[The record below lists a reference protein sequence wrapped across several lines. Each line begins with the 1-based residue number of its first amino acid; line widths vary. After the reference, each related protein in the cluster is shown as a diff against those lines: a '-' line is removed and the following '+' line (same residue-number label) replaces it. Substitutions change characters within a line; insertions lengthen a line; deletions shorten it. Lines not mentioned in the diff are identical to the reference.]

1 MPFEKRGF
9 QVGCPVLL
17 FASILTTIDQP
28 LVAQESSPTESGS
41 IIEAIDFADAKTE
54 AERWLPSDALAYI
67 QIAPADTWL
76 NHPLREQIAQSKP
89 FQQIW
94 SSPDVLN
101 ARTGLL
107 AAEWATG
114 IKLETFLKD
123 ATAGGAYA
131 AIDSDRQ
138 GIVIL
143 ARAKNERWLQRT
155 LDKLLEFARKNQSAK
170 EGADGSLRSAEY
182 RGIKG
187 YKINELVFAQI
198 GPWLMLSS
206 RNELAKSL
214 LDRHLDNA
222 SSTLADAAWRVSKN
236 HGPRMIRTEPAD
248 NAAPLTFLT
257 AEFDLAR
264 ARNLFST
271 NDLFRKQSKDFGA
284 ELLLGGV
291 LALLQNAPSAAW
303 ELRLEPNAISTQVSI
318 PTEMEWFSESREHY
332 VGPQG
337 RGRARP
343 RIEMQGALA
352 SLSTYR
358 NLSEMWL
365 RAGDLFD
372 QQVNDQLA
380 QADNTLTTLF
390 SGRDFGSDI
399 LGAIEPELRLVAVPQ
414 TWEDS
419 QLQPTLK
426 LPAFAMVAQL
436 KQPEVMRKEL
446 KRIFQSFV
454 GFLNIVGAMEG
465 QPQLDLMSDNLE
477 NGPIYWAEYVVDA
490 DRKYENGLPI
500 QHNFTPAIA
509 FFGNHVVLASSS
521 DLARRLISESDSID
535 ADATQEPRGTNT
547 SLVVDASAVQQTLL
561 ANRENLIAQNMLE
574 KGHSRAQAVKEIDQL
589 LNLLELVEHFQADL
603 SFDTRSSIDLR
614 VDYR

>member
-1 MPFEKRGF
+1 VSRIFH
-9 QVGCPVLL
+9 VVL
-17 FASILTTIDQP
+17 FASVLIATVESLD
-28 LVAQESSPTESGS
+28 AQESSPTEAKSGA
-41 IIEAIDFADAKTE
+41 EAVDFANAKTE
-54 AERWLPSDALAYI
+54 AERWLPTDALAYV
-67 QIAPADTWL
+67 QIAPADVWF
-76 NHPLREQIAQSKP
+76 NHPLREQITQSEP
-89 FQQIW
+89 FQRIW
-94 SSPDVLN
+94 NSPDVIN

-107 AAEWATG
+107 AAEWAVG
-114 IKLETFLKD
+114 IKLETFLRD
-123 ATAGGAYA
+123 ATAGGVYA
-131 AIDSDRQ
+131 AIDSERQ
-138 GIVIL
+138 GFMIL
-143 ARAKNERWLQRT
+143 ARTKNERWLQRT
-155 LDKLLEFARKNQSAK
+155 LEKLLEFARKNQNANG
-170 EGADGSLRSAEY
+170 ETDGAIRSAEY

-187 YKINELVFAQI
+187 YKVNDLLFAQI
-198 GPWLMLSS
+198 GPWLMLSNRS
-206 RNELAKSL
+206 ELAKSL
-214 LDRHLDNA
+214 LDRHLDNNGT
-222 SSTLADAAWRVSKN
+222 TLADATWRVSKN
-236 HGPRMIRTEPAD
+236 HGPCMIPPGES
-248 NAAPLTFLT
+248 NNSAPLTIFT
-257 AEFDLAR
+257 AEFDLASMR
-264 ARNLFST
+264 TLFSS
-271 NDLFRKQSKDFGA
+271 NDLFRKKAKDFGA

-303 ELRLEPNAISTQVSI
+303 ELRLEPNALSTQLSI
-318 PTEMEWFSESREHY
+318 PTEMEWFAESREHY

-337 RGRARP
+337 RGRAQP
-343 RIEMQGALA
+343 RIELQGALA

-358 NLSEMWL
+358 NLSAMWL

-399 LGAIEPELRLVAVPQ
+399 LGAIEPELRMVAVPQ
-414 TWEDS
+414 TWVEG
-419 QLQPTLK
+419 QLQPSLK

-477 NGPIYWAEYVVDA
+477 NGPMYWAEYVVDA

-500 QHNFTPAIA
+500 QHNFTPSIA
-509 FFGNHVVLASSS
+509 FVGNHVVLASSS
-521 DLARRLISESDSID
+521 NLARQLVSESDQID
-535 ADATQEPRGTNT
+535 TDAPKEPQGTNT

-561 ANRENLIAQNMLE
+561 ANRENLIAQNMVE
-574 KGHSRAQAVKEIDQL
+574 KGHSRSQAVKEIDQL
-589 LNLLELVEHFQADL
+589 LNLLELVERFQADL